1 LVDNLSEREI
11 TIEIKHPEI
20 IILIVLL
27 LTFLFLEL
35 QVTFNTPINFGD
47 ESFHTRL
54 AQYIAE
60 NIEFPVF
67 TPFGA
72 TKLNYGAW
80 SRPPFLNILMASL
93 FFLFGTN
100 FDAPIRFLLPFTA
113 FLTCISVFLLTKRLF
128 DEKIAFI
135 AAVLTITIPSIVTY
149 SVTIYTDLM
158 YTFYATLFFLLF
170 LLAIKE
176 DKKKYLIL
184 SAIFGGIAML
194 TDISSLI
201 IPIFLFFAFLYETC
215 KNKNFVQNIK
225 KYILLFLIIVFIT
238 CGYFIRNIY
247 YFSNPICYSVPFL
260 NKILSA
266 SKCSVNNFEPKYQ
279 FAGRTEVIGTEQNVY
294 SMGIVSYV
302 NFAYGNLLLVP
313 FAFFAGL
320 VLLLFKKSDIIYLI
334 LAYLFLFLLLFSMTT
349 GRAED
354 APRTTLAWTPIFALV
369 SGIFFGEVYESIKK
383 YLKYGALAFFVIIII
398 ISYQNFKEK
407 LDTMYAVKQFSPK
420 FFEAC
425 NWIKENIPKNAS
437 LYTVWAWRALYN
449 CQRNAVGLGTIP
461 DIALSRDVNYI
472 VEVAKENGITH
483 IFIQKFSVD
492 PSNQH
497 LSEKYDLVFVQF
509 LESNSNHF
517 KKVYENGPS
526 LAECQQYWQRGY
538 QCDGNIL
545 YQIIW

>member
-1 LVDNLSEREI
+1 MTEREV

-20 IILIVLL
+20 IILVVLL
-27 LTFLFLEL
+27 VAFIFLEL
-35 QVTFNTPINFGD
+35 QVTFGTPINFGD
-47 ESFHTRL
+47 ESFHTRI

-60 NIEFPVF
+60 NVEFPVF
-67 TPFGA
+67 TPLGA

-80 SRPPFLNILMASL
+80 IRPPLLHLLSASS
-93 FFLFGTN
+93 FFLFGAN

-113 FLTCISVFLLTKRLF
+113 FLTCVSVFLLTKRLF
-128 DEKIAFI
+128 DGKTAFI

-158 YTFYATLFFLLF
+158 CTFYATLFFLLF

-176 DKKKYLIL
+176 NRKKYLIL

-194 TDISSLI
+194 TDISGLVV
-201 IPIFLFFAFLYETC
+201 PVFLFCAFLYETYR
-215 KNKNFVQNIK
+215 NKNLVQNIK
-225 KYILLFLIIVFIT
+225 KYILVFVIILLISGGFFL
-238 CGYFIRNIY
+238 RNIY
-247 YFSNPICYSVPFL
+247 YFSNLTCYNVPFL
-260 NKILSA
+260 NKVLST
-266 SKCSVNNFEPKYQ
+266 SKCSVNNFKPEYQ
-279 FAGRTEVIGTEQNVY
+279 FAGRTEAVSTEQSVY
-294 SMGIVSYV
+294 SMGIVSYI

-313 FAFFAGL
+313 FAFLAGL
-320 VLLLFKKSDIIYLI
+320 VLLLFKKTDTTYLI
-334 LAYLFLFLLLFSMTT
+334 FVYLLLFLLLFFMTT
-349 GRAED
+349 ERAED
-354 APRTTLAWTPIFALV
+354 APRTTLEWAPIFALI
-369 SGIFFGEVYESIKK
+369 SGVFFGEVYNSIKK
-383 YLKYGALAFFVIIII
+383 YLKYFALVVFVLVIIIG
-398 ISYQNFKEK
+398 YQNFKEK
-407 LDTMYAVKQFSPK
+407 LDTMQAVKQFSPS

-425 NWIKENIPKNAS
+425 NWVKENTPKNIS

-461 DIALSRDVNYI
+461 DIALSRDVNYT

-483 IFIQKFSVD
+483 IFIQKFSID
-492 PSNQH
+492 PANQH
-497 LSEKYDLVFVQF
+497 LSEKYDLEFVQF

-538 QCDGNIL
+538 QCDGDIL